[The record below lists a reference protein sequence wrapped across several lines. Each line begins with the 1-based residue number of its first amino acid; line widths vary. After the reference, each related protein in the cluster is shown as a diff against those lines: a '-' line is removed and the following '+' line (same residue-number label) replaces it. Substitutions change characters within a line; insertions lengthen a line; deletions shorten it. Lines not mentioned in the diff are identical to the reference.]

1 MLNIYYNGVRHNQ
14 ININSLQHENNTQL
28 PSQIT
33 VAGSGTLVPA
43 FGQIS
48 PDVVDRNSSSN
59 LTVTRLYMLDKSGLY
74 SPEILRVFNEPHFSV
89 VHNKFRVDWRE
100 FYQTGSNTSA
110 LVAPSSEPDL
120 GTLQ

>member
-1 MLNIYYNGVRHNQ
+1 
-14 ININSLQHENNTQL
+14 
-28 PSQIT
+28 
-33 VAGSGTLVPA
+33 
-43 FGQIS
+43 
-48 PDVVDRNSSSN
+48 
-59 LTVTRLYMLDKSGLY
+59 MLDKSGLY